1 MYQITWYILH
11 LERFGSNLKSKGHL
25 SLMRLPDMQNVT
37 IFYNSPKKK
46 KLNSTSLYNS
56 VLNCSNLFL
65 VKVGMGPH

>member
-46 KLNSTSLYNS
+46 S
-56 VLNCSNLFL
+56 
-65 VKVGMGPH
+65 